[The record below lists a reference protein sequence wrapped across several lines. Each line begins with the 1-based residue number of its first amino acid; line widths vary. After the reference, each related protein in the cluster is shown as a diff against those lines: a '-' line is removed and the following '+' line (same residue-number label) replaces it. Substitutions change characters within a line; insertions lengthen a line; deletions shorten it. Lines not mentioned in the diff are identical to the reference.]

1 MIIYPVEIEKNV
13 HFMKL
18 KPRRLPVPYSR
29 TENNGYCSML
39 TNNGD
44 SNYTMCNSTSMKILD
59 MCNGEKTVEQIL
71 CTLVELYP
79 EVEKSRAER
88 DLIHTLS
95 NFTRLDAIEW
105 KDDDGMSNNPFVLTA
120 VGHID
125 EQVMIALAG
134 EDDIRDLSVFFQDF
148 IKQGPHDNLTDTYSY
163 FWGNDYREYMSPTMI
178 RQCLYSYYKDF
189 FVIKCQRKIIG
200 KCQRKIIGVIAVKPA
215 HEAYLNDAVIQLI
228 SVPKYL
234 FNRCIKEVISYYRD
248 FPYKKI
254 NALRVQVP
262 NGNEDAK
269 NVIEA
274 ALVPNGFSLEAIREK
289 EYCGNQD
296 IYVYCARIVRN
307 D

>member
-125 EQVMIALAG
+125 EQVMITLAG

-189 FVIKCQRKIIG
+189 FVI

>member
-120 VGHID
+120 IGHID

-200 KCQRKIIGVIAVKPA
+200 VIAVKPA

-274 ALVPNGFSLEAIREK
+274 AIVPNGFSLEAIREK

>member
-59 MCNGEKTVEQIL
+59 MCNGEKTIEQIL

-79 EVEKSRAER
+79 EVEKSRVER

-125 EQVMIALAG
+125 EQVMITLAG
-134 EDDIRDLSVFFQDF
+134 EDDIRDLSVFFRDF
-148 IKQGPHDNLTDTYSY
+148 IKQDSHDNLTDTYSY

-200 KCQRKIIGVIAVKPA
+200 VIAVKPA

-228 SVPKYL
+228 SVPKHL

-269 NVIEA
+269 NMIEA

>member
-134 EDDIRDLSVFFQDF
+134 EDDIRDLRVFFQDF

-189 FVIKCQRKIIG
+189 FVI

>member
-95 NFTRLDAIEW
+95 NFTRVDAIEW

-148 IKQGPHDNLTDTYSY
+148 IKQGSHDNLTDTYSY

-189 FVIKCQRKIIG
+189 FVI

>member
-148 IKQGPHDNLTDTYSY
+148 IKQVPHDNLTDTYSY

-189 FVIKCQRKIIG
+189 FVI

>member
-120 VGHID
+120 IGHID

-200 KCQRKIIGVIAVKPA
+200 VIAVKPA

-234 FNRCIKEVISYYRD
+234 FNRCIKEVISYYRG

>member
-200 KCQRKIIGVIAVKPA
+200 VIAVKPA

-269 NVIEA
+269 NVIEV

>member
-18 KPRRLPVPYSR
+18 KPRRLPVPCSR

-200 KCQRKIIGVIAVKPA
+200 VIAVKPA

>member
-44 SNYTMCNSTSMKILD
+44 SNYTMCNSTSMKILN

-148 IKQGPHDNLTDTYSY
+148 IKQGSHDNLTDTYSY

-189 FVIKCQRKIIG
+189 FVI

-262 NGNEDAK
+262 NGNEDVK

>member
-79 EVEKSRAER
+79 EVEKFRAER

-200 KCQRKIIGVIAVKPA
+200 VIAVKPA

>member
-44 SNYTMCNSTSMKILD
+44 SNYTMCNSTSMKILN

-95 NFTRLDAIEW
+95 NFTRVDAFEW
-105 KDDDGMSNNPFVLTA
+105 KDDDGMSNNPFILTA

-148 IKQGPHDNLTDTYSY
+148 IKQGSHDNLTDTYSY

-189 FVIKCQRKIIG
+189 FVI

-274 ALVPNGFSLEAIREK
+274 ALVPNGFSLESIREK

>member
-95 NFTRLDAIEW
+95 HFTRLDAIEW

-120 VGHID
+120 IGHID

-189 FVIKCQRKIIG
+189 FVI

>member
-18 KPRRLPVPYSR
+18 KPRWLPVPYSR

-200 KCQRKIIGVIAVKPA
+200 VIAVKPA

>member
-44 SNYTMCNSTSMKILD
+44 SNYTMCNSTSMKILN

-134 EDDIRDLSVFFQDF
+134 EDDIRDLSVFFQNF
-148 IKQGPHDNLTDTYSY
+148 IKQGSHDNLTDTYSY

-189 FVIKCQRKIIG
+189 FVI

>member
-125 EQVMIALAG
+125 EQVMIARAG
-134 EDDIRDLSVFFQDF
+134 EDDIRDLSVFFQNF
-148 IKQGPHDNLTDTYSY
+148 IKQGSHDNLTDTYSY

-189 FVIKCQRKIIG
+189 FVI

>member
-88 DLIHTLS
+88 DPIHTLS

-134 EDDIRDLSVFFQDF
+134 EADIRDLSVFFQDF

-189 FVIKCQRKIIG
+189 FVI

>member
-134 EDDIRDLSVFFQDF
+134 EDDIRDLSVFFQNF

-189 FVIKCQRKIIG
+189 FVI

>member
-88 DLIHTLS
+88 DMIHTLS

-134 EDDIRDLSVFFQDF
+134 EDDIRDLSVFFQNF
-148 IKQGPHDNLTDTYSY
+148 IKQGSHDNLTDTYSY

-189 FVIKCQRKIIG
+189 FVI

>member
-88 DLIHTLS
+88 DLVHTLS

-125 EQVMIALAG
+125 EQVMITLAG

-189 FVIKCQRKIIG
+189 FVI

-274 ALVPNGFSLEAIREK
+274 ALVPNGFSLEAIRK
-289 EYCGNQD
+289 KGYCGNQD

>member
-1 MIIYPVEIEKNV
+1 
-13 HFMKL
+13 MKL

-59 MCNGEKTVEQIL
+59 MCNGEKTVEQFL

-95 NFTRLDAIEW
+95 NFTRLNAIEW

-148 IKQGPHDNLTDTYSY
+148 IKQGSHDNLTDTYSY

-200 KCQRKIIGVIAVKPA
+200 VIAVKAA

-274 ALVPNGFSLEAIREK
+274 ALVPNGFSLEPLWSLS
-289 EYCGNQD
+289 NLD
-296 IYVYCARIVRN
+296 
-307 D
+307 

>member
-95 NFTRLDAIEW
+95 NFTRLDVIEW

-189 FVIKCQRKIIG
+189 FVI

>member
-200 KCQRKIIGVIAVKPA
+200 VIAVKPA

-269 NVIEA
+269 DVIEA

>member
-29 TENNGYCSML
+29 MENNGYCSML

-200 KCQRKIIGVIAVKPA
+200 VIAVKPA

>member
-95 NFTRLDAIEW
+95 NFTRLDAFEW

-189 FVIKCQRKIIG
+189 FVI

>member
-79 EVEKSRAER
+79 EVEKSRVER

-105 KDDDGMSNNPFVLTA
+105 KDDDGMSNNLFVLTA

-189 FVIKCQRKIIG
+189 FVI

>member
-148 IKQGPHDNLTDTYSY
+148 IKQGPHDHLTDTYSY

-189 FVIKCQRKIIG
+189 FVI

>member
-134 EDDIRDLSVFFQDF
+134 EDDIRDLSVFFQNF
-148 IKQGPHDNLTDTYSY
+148 IKQGSHDNLTDTYSY

-189 FVIKCQRKIIG
+189 FVI

>member
-88 DLIHTLS
+88 DPIHTLS

-200 KCQRKIIGVIAVKPA
+200 VIAVKPA

>member
-148 IKQGPHDNLTDTYSY
+148 IKQWPHDNLTDTYSY

-189 FVIKCQRKIIG
+189 FVI

>member
-105 KDDDGMSNNPFVLTA
+105 KDDDGMSNNPFVLAA

-148 IKQGPHDNLTDTYSY
+148 IKQGSHDNLTDTYSY

-200 KCQRKIIGVIAVKPA
+200 VISVKPA

-274 ALVPNGFSLEAIREK
+274 ALVPNGFLLEAIREK

>member
-79 EVEKSRAER
+79 EVEKSKVER

-125 EQVMIALAG
+125 EQVMITLAG

-200 KCQRKIIGVIAVKPA
+200 VIAVKPA

-228 SVPKYL
+228 SVPKHL
-234 FNRCIKEVISYYRD
+234 FSRCIKEVISYYRD

-262 NGNEDAK
+262 SGNEDAK
-269 NVIEA
+269 NAIEA

>member
-120 VGHID
+120 IGHID

-189 FVIKCQRKIIG
+189 FVI

>member
-95 NFTRLDAIEW
+95 NFTRLDAVEW

-148 IKQGPHDNLTDTYSY
+148 IKQGSHDNLTDTYSY

-189 FVIKCQRKIIG
+189 FVI

>member
-200 KCQRKIIGVIAVKPA
+200 VIAVKPA
-215 HEAYLNDAVIQLI
+215 HEAYLNDAVVQLI

>member
-1 MIIYPVEIEKNV
+1 MIIYPVEIDKNV

-200 KCQRKIIGVIAVKPA
+200 VIAVKPA

>member
-105 KDDDGMSNNPFVLTA
+105 KDDGMSNNPFVLTA

-189 FVIKCQRKIIG
+189 FVI